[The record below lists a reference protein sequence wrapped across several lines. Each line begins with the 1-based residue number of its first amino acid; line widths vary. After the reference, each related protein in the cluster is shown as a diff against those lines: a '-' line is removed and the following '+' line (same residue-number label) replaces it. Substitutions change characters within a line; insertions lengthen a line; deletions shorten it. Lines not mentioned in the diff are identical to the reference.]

1 MILLLFREN
10 DEISEQDNN
19 TLLFWSPS
27 ARTNGEIFIF
37 LSGNSVVLLLCRLF
51 SGITSMTRFSTENV
65 QMEFFN
71 FFYFCS
77 GTQMIKKNWAV
88 SFIGFAEYTCS
99 SSKNRRP
106 ESRLK
111 LATLSDPFSTKRLI
125 QQRRQRQHPGL
136 RCTTVFAWKGCAL
149 VSEKCLRSDMKTKY
163 GQVKPLARIPFFQ
176 MKRHNHNAPGWLHQE
191 QRKKEKAL
199 HSKLLYVIAPPS

>member
-10 DEISEQDNN
+10 DEILEQDNN
-19 TLLFWSPS
+19 TLLFWFPS

-37 LSGNSVVLLLCRLF
+37 LFGNSVVLLLCRLF
-51 SGITSMTRFSTENV
+51 QGLHLWWGLAQKMLKWNFL
-65 QMEFFN
+65 FF
-71 FFYFCS
+71 FFCS
-77 GTQMIKKNWAV
+77 GTQMIKKNWTV

-125 QQRRQRQHPGL
+125 QRRRQRQHPGL
-136 RCTTVFAWKGCAL
+136 RCRTVFAWKGCAL
-149 VSEKCLRSDMKTKY
+149 VSEKCLRSNMKTKY

-176 MKRHNHNAPGWLHQE
+176 MKRHNHKAPGWLHQG